1 MEQTHNRISAA
12 WHHLRRH
19 ARIVGKAVVL
29 FKDTYG
35 CVQKPDVASEA
46 PQRFV
51 KRNTSAN
58 AMQTSAKRAKP
69 EEDGIDT
76 LPRGKGLLF
85 PTDGYI
91 ATVDGPFDGDVIR
104 SLVKC
109 DVFQMLPCTVGNLAG
124 EFELWFN
131 ENGQYEDTLNEVA
144 TAKLGAQA
152 FGGKL
157 YGNVLVVRPG
167 TVQ

>member
-1 MEQTHNRISAA
+1 
-12 WHHLRRH
+12 
-19 ARIVGKAVVL
+19 
-29 FKDTYG
+29 
-35 CVQKPDVASEA
+35 
-46 PQRFV
+46 
-51 KRNTSAN
+51 
-58 AMQTSAKRAKP
+58 
-69 EEDGIDT
+69 
-76 LPRGKGLLF
+76 
-85 PTDGYI
+85 
-91 ATVDGPFDGDVIR
+91 
-104 SLVKC
+104 
-109 DVFQMLPCTVGNLAG
+109 MLPCTVGNLAG